1 MGQHVVAMV
10 GRIATNNFIFPHIS
24 SPISLKRV
32 VAVQILFDMFLL
44 LIFLFLFSK
53 KIHHPIT
60 IYDILFFFN
69 LIFNFLI
76 FF

>member
-44 LIFLFLFSK
+44 LIFLFLFFIKILFSK
-53 KIHHPIT
+53 KIHHSIT
-60 IYDILFFFN
+60 IYDILFF
-69 LIFNFLI
+69 LI
-76 FF
+76 